1 MIRRDELTA
10 IGTIYKPHGIN
21 GEVSASFEANVD
33 PAALRCIVL
42 DCDGI
47 FVPFFLNSVR
57 TKGAQTVLL
66 KIDGFENENDV
77 AQLANQTIYGL
88 TRELADAAYD
98 DDDDETD
105 GDEGFYA
112 SDFIGY
118 VINDE
123 HGEVIGEIVDLD
135 DRTDNFLFEVKTPK
149 GSTVYIPV
157 ADEYI
162 TDINEDDRTLEMD
175 LPIGLIE
182 L

>member
-21 GEVSASFEANVD
+21 GEVSASFNVD

-47 FVPFFLNSVR
+47 FVPFFLNAIRS
-57 TKGAQTVLL
+57 KGAQTVLI

-98 DDDDETD
+98 DDED
-105 GDEGFYA
+105 GESDEGFYA

-149 GSTVYIPV
+149 GGTVYIPV

-162 TDINEDDRTLEMD
+162 TDINEDERTLEMD